1 MLELPSEATDLP
13 RARAVLDG
21 GELLAE
27 DHAVLGQAVD
37 LAVRARAAVARHPG
51 RAAVLAE
58 VDAQVLATATAL
70 SPVRQWSRD
79 AFEHAQ
85 AGNAHGAELSVW
97 LLVSSAR
104 GEAAVGL
111 SAVRRALE
119 DAAAQGVTR
128 DALHAGN
135 ALSGR
140 ESRTLAQ
147 AGLIT
152 DDVDYPISSQDR
164 RIDTGL
170 RSARS
175 RHGRWAV
182 AMPPE
187 RGLGRDELADVDE
200 VARVER
206 REREAAGSSGRD
218 AAQLGCWTTA
228 GLLVL
233 AGGSVLLVAA
243 VIVGWIVQWLLPS
256 GSAVPQLVPLTIGA
270 SIPVLLLAGIG
281 ASGRLGRSTGAT
293 RRSLTGPAVGASTD
307 ELAARAV
314 EAGLRLR
321 HSQVVDEQDE
331 LWGLQSDQV
340 HTRVWDV
347 CRTALVL
354 DRAGTAP
361 ADALVHQTRAQ
372 LEAAV
377 IALEVAADQVSR
389 SFGTAP
395 ELPAGQV
402 RAPRTR
408 AAQLPP
414 TTSPRTVEQRDRARR
429 NRKRGQ
435 P

>member
-21 GELLAE
+21 GELLTE

-37 LAVRARAAVARHPG
+37 LAVRARAVVAQHPG
-51 RAAVLAE
+51 RAAVLGD
-58 VDAQVLATATAL
+58 VDAQVLVVATAL
-70 SPVRQWSRD
+70 GPVRQWSRD

-85 AGNAHGAELSVW
+85 AGTACGAELAVR

-104 GEAAVGL
+104 GEAAVGV

-119 DAAAQGVTR
+119 DAAIRGVTR

-140 ESRTLAQ
+140 ESRTLEQ
-147 AGLIT
+147 AGLVT
-152 DDVDYPISSQDR
+152 DDVDYPISSRDR

-170 RSARS
+170 RSAGT

-182 AMPPE
+182 AVPPE
-187 RGLGRDELADVDE
+187 RGLGRDERAVVDE

-206 REREAAGSSGRD
+206 REREAAGASGRD
-218 AAQLGCWTTA
+218 AAPMGCWTTT

-233 AGGSVLLVAA
+233 TGGSVLLVAA

-270 SIPVLLLAGIG
+270 SVPVLLLVGPL

-293 RRSLTGPAVGASTD
+293 RRSLTGPAVGASTG

-321 HSQVVDEQDE
+321 HSQVADEQHE
-331 LWGLQSDQV
+331 LWGLQPDQV

-389 SFGTAP
+389 SFGTAQ
-395 ELPAGQV
+395 ELPADQV
-402 RAPRTR
+402 RAPS
-408 AAQLPP
+408 APAVELPP

-429 NRKRGQ
+429 DRKRGE